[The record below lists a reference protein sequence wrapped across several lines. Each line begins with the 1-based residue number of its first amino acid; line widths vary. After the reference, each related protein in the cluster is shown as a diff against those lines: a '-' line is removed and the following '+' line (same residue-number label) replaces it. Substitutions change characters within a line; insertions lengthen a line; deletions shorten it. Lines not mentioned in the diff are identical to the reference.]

1 MIEKVLAVALGG
13 AIGAAGRFAVGVL
26 LTRPPGGF
34 PLATF
39 TVNVVGSFAI
49 GVLAVVLME
58 RAGAFARWA
67 PFLITGVLGGFTTFS
82 AFALDSLF
90 LIERGRIGT
99 ALAYMFASTGLSI
112 LAVWAGLVL
121 ARRFLA

>member
-58 RAGAFARWA
+58 RAGASHAGPRSSSPA
-67 PFLITGVLGGFTTFS
+67 CS
-82 AFALDSLF
+82 AASPLSPPSPS
-90 LIERGRIGT
+90 T
-99 ALAYMFASTGLSI
+99 ACS
-112 LAVWAGLVL
+112 
-121 ARRFLA
+121 